1 MLGATVIEV
10 NAVPVFFTV
19 IGWLALVVP
28 TF

>member
-1 MLGATVIEV
+1 VLAATEIEV
-10 NAVPVFFTV
+10 DAVPVFLTV

>member
-1 MLGATVIEV
+1 VLGPTVIEV
-10 NAVPVFFTV
+10 DAVPVFFTV